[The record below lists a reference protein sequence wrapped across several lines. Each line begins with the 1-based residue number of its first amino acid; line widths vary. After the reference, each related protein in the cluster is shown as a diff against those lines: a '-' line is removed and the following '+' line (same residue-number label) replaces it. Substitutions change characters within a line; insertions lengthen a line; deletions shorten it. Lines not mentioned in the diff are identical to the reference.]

1 MPAATTSVK
10 MMSDERK
17 AQAPVPSRNDSRVGN
32 ANANAKADH
41 KHFDQAAQPQRIRSS
56 PGAAPEDSKN
66 GPHSQP
72 TNERTSSKKRRKPQV
87 LDESSRRE
95 RNAREQKRSLK
106 LSNQITELQTLLATG
121 GVAVPKGTKSEVLNH
136 TIKYIQ
142 SMRLQ
147 HLRVE
152 A

>member
-17 AQAPVPSRNDSRVGN
+17 AQAPAPSRNDSRVGN
-32 ANANAKADH
+32 ANANAGH
-41 KHFDQAAQPQRIRSS
+41 KHFDHEAQPQRIRSS
-56 PGAAPEDSKN
+56 PGVAPEASKN

-121 GVAVPKGTKSEVLNH
+121 GVTVPKGTKSEVLSH
-136 TIKYIQ
+136 TITYIR
-142 SMRLQ
+142 SMRMEHLQ
-147 HLRVE
+147 
-152 A
+152 AQA